1 MFVELEVYQSDAIN
15 TVVISININS
25 IDTIIPSIVNNK
37 EVTLLYTNKEDYIT
51 TVLPYKD
58 AVNRINYVI
67 RKSKK

>member
-1 MFVELEVYQSDAIN
+1 MFVELEVYQSEAIN
-15 TVVISININS
+15 TVIISININS

-58 AVNRINYVI
+58 VVNRINYVI
-67 RKSKK
+67 RKNKK

>member
-1 MFVELEVYQSDAIN
+1 MFVELEVCQSDAIN

-37 EVTLLYTNKEDYIT
+37 EGTLLYTNKEDYIT

-58 AVNRINYVI
+58 VVNRINYVI

>member
-1 MFVELEVYQSDAIN
+1 MFVELEVYQSGAIN
-15 TVVISININS
+15 TVIISININS

-58 AVNRINYVI
+58 VVNRINYVI

>member
-1 MFVELEVYQSDAIN
+1 MFVELEVYQSAAIN
-15 TVVISININS
+15 TVIISININS

-58 AVNRINYVI
+58 VVNRINYVI

>member
-1 MFVELEVYQSDAIN
+1 MFVELEVYQSGAIN

-58 AVNRINYVI
+58 VVNRINYVI

>member
-1 MFVELEVYQSDAIN
+1 MFVELEVYQSDANN
-15 TVVISININS
+15 TVIISININS

-58 AVNRINYVI
+58 VVNRINYVI

>member
-58 AVNRINYVI
+58 VINRINYVI

>member
-37 EVTLLYTNKEDYIT
+37 EGTLLYTNKEDYIT

-58 AVNRINYVI
+58 VVNRINYVI

>member
-15 TVVISININS
+15 TVIISININS

-58 AVNRINYVI
+58 VVNRINYVI

>member
-58 AVNRINYVI
+58 VVNRINYVI